1 MSNSKRILARLPQE
15 DLDRFDAFSQDEK
28 IIIYYNLGSEDFEL
42 IYGKERR
49 MAIQMIP
56 GVVAGQAKLAPKLGD
71 GIYKD
76 GNPKTQ
82 FGAVKP
88 GTFETPPIP
97 LYEYSLAHTQ
107 GALKYGHYNW
117 RDDPVSISTY
127 VDAAKRHID
136 LYVAG
141 QKNAS
146 DTGIH
151 NLAHGMCC
159 LSIIIDA
166 EAHDTLIDDRK
177 LSIRHEIPTG
187 DEVGTDDI
195 LERYFEEGKKRV
207 LAIKEQWTGHAE
219 AVRNKTLDE
228 WKRKKALYGDAK

>member
-1 MSNSKRILARLPQE
+1 MAI
-15 DLDRFDAFSQDEK
+15 
-28 IIIYYNLGSEDFEL
+28 EDFENIL
-42 IYGKERR
+42 GTK
-49 MAIQMIP
+49 
-56 GVVAGQAKLAPKLGD
+56 PKLGD

-88 GTFETPPIP
+88 GSFETPPIP

-107 GALKYGHYNW
+107 GALKYGQYNW

-127 VDAAKRHID
+127 VDACKRHID

-151 NLAHGMCC
+151 NLAHAMCC

-166 EAHDTLIDDRK
+166 EAHHTLIDDRK
-177 LSIRHEIPTG
+177 LTIRHI
-187 DEVGTDDI
+187 DNQDNVSDI
-195 LERYFEEGKKRV
+195 LEQYFEEGKKRV
-207 LAIKEQWTGHAE
+207 LAIKKEWTGHAE

-228 WKRKKALYGDAK
+228 WKAKKAAEDEERLHDEINQAKADGARREYEEDNK